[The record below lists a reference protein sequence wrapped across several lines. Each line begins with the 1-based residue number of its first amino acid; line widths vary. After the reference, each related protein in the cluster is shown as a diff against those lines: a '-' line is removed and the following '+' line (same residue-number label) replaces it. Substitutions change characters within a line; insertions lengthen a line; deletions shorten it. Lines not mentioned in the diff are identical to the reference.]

1 MLQHN
6 LIVAWRNIHKYLS
19 QNIISVL
26 GLSASLLC
34 FSLCMHF
41 CRYIIGTD
49 KHFENYDRIAEIVY
63 LRPNG
68 ELYLFSPLEGKQITE
83 APMNTLENR
92 CMVISIAQINHHYV
106 DEKSGKQVPV
116 DLKGVE
122 TDGTFDRVFGV
133 KVVAGSW
140 KQASSMPNSIV
151 LSESK
156 AQKLFGSAAD
166 AVGRSIYTSGRYKT
180 VYTVRAV
187 MADMPQNISFFEI
200 GIDMLKLNDEN
211 SPRNMEYGYN
221 WHAYIYGLMPDGVEL
236 EDVNRE
242 LTNSVQQRITHIV
255 GQERTDETIVA
266 TRMGEQ
272 AADNISILT
281 TILTTFAVLILSVGL
296 LNFLHF
302 LVGSIVNRTHEYS
315 LRRMFGCRL
324 QNLFGLLFTQTFLL
338 LAATALVCTYATK
351 ALIPLIEMP
360 AMFADFLRID
370 TTLMWWQ
377 TAEYIGWLLILCAA
391 ICLGVSIFIQRI
403 RIQQG
408 MTGMSNAPRIRRHV
422 GRNLMMGLQFFICWI
437 FVSLTVAFYLQ
448 ARLSTSTVLGSLS
461 RTEKEQIL
469 SIPINSKK
477 TLMRPDEKMVLVK
490 RLKEHA
496 GVKDVMTADGEMLRS
511 ISGDGI
517 LTERG
522 NMDTKIDVLIDNFP
536 TNYFSFMNLEVVS
549 GVLPKTQGQIA
560 ADTDFAALFDE
571 DILGRVFYEPYSGKP
586 YTVTAIVRSTP
597 RTVGTKGWISHNK
610 YGWLYMCER
619 EWAADP
625 YIGHIYLK
633 CHPGQVEAVRE
644 YALEELS
651 KVFAASIDPEIN
663 TMMDDIE
670 KDQGPEVAL
679 QDIILFFALVS
690 LAITLLGVYSAI
702 TLDTERRRREVA
714 LRKVHGARFK
724 NILWLFGRR
733 YFYLLVIPAALAF
746 PLVGLILSIL
756 KKSYSVFIDLGF
768 LFWAGI
774 FFGIALLVVLTVLW
788 RILQVVHTCPANEIA
803 KG

>member
-6 LIVAWRNIHKYLS
+6 LTVAWRNIHKYLS

-49 KHFENYDRIAEIVY
+49 KHFENYDRIAEIVFQ
-63 LRPNG
+63 RPNG
-68 ELYLFSPLEGKQITE
+68 ELYLFSPLEGKLITE

-156 AQKLFGSAAD
+156 ARKLFGSAAD
-166 AVGRSIYTSGRYKT
+166 AVGRPIYTSGRYQT
-180 VYTVRAV
+180 IYTVRAV
-187 MADMPQNISFFEI
+187 MADMPQNISFFEM

-211 SPRNMEYGYN
+211 SSRNMEYGYN

-302 LVGSIVNRTHEYS
+302 LVGSMVNRTHEYS

-324 QNLFGLLFTQTFLL
+324 RNLFGLLFTQTFLL

-571 DILGRVFYEPYSGKP
+571 DILGRVFYEPHSGKP

-633 CHPGQVEAVRE
+633 CHPDQVEAVRE
-644 YALEELS
+644 YAMEELS
-651 KVFAASIDPEIN
+651 KVFAASIEPEIN

-788 RILQVVHTCPANEIA
+788 RILQVAHTCPANEIA

>member
-6 LIVAWRNIHKYLS
+6 LTVAWRNIHKYLS

-49 KHFENYDRIAEIVY
+49 KHFENYDRIAEIVFQ
-63 LRPNG
+63 RPNG

-92 CMVISIAQINHHYV
+92 CMVVSIAQIDHHYV

-302 LVGSIVNRTHEYS
+302 LVGSMVNRTHEYS

-324 QNLFGLLFTQTFLL
+324 HNLFGLLFTQTFLL

-408 MTGMSNAPRIRRHV
+408 MTGMSNAPHIRRHV

-448 ARLSTSTVLGSLS
+448 ARLSTNTVLGSLS

-477 TLMRPDEKMVLVK
+477 TLMRPD
-490 RLKEHA
+490 
-496 GVKDVMTADGEMLRS
+496 
-511 ISGDGI
+511 
-517 LTERG
+517 
-522 NMDTKIDVLIDNFP
+522 
-536 TNYFSFMNLEVVS
+536 
-549 GVLPKTQGQIA
+549 
-560 ADTDFAALFDE
+560 
-571 DILGRVFYEPYSGKP
+571 
-586 YTVTAIVRSTP
+586 
-597 RTVGTKGWISHNK
+597 
-610 YGWLYMCER
+610 
-619 EWAADP
+619 
-625 YIGHIYLK
+625 
-633 CHPGQVEAVRE
+633 
-644 YALEELS
+644 
-651 KVFAASIDPEIN
+651 
-663 TMMDDIE
+663 
-670 KDQGPEVAL
+670 
-679 QDIILFFALVS
+679 
-690 LAITLLGVYSAI
+690 
-702 TLDTERRRREVA
+702 RR
-714 LRKVHGARFK
+714 
-724 NILWLFGRR
+724 WC
-733 YFYLLVIPAALAF
+733 
-746 PLVGLILSIL
+746 
-756 KKSYSVFIDLGF
+756 
-768 LFWAGI
+768 W
-774 FFGIALLVVLTVLW
+774 
-788 RILQVVHTCPANEIA
+788 
-803 KG
+803 

>member
-63 LRPNG
+63 QRPNG
-68 ELYLFSPLEGKQITE
+68 ELYLFSPLEGKLITE

-166 AVGRSIYTSGRYKT
+166 AVGRPIYTSGRYKT

-221 WHAYIYGLMPDGVEL
+221 WHAYIYGLMPDGMEL

-242 LTNSVQQRITHIV
+242 LTNSVQERITHIV

-272 AADNISILT
+272 AADNVSILT

-338 LAATALVCTYATK
+338 LAATALVCAYATK

-408 MTGMSNAPRIRRHV
+408 MTGMSNAPRIRRHI

-571 DILGRVFYEPYSGKP
+571 DILGRVFYEPHSGKP

-597 RTVGTKGWISHNK
+597 RTVGTKGWISHHK

-619 EWAADP
+619 EWATDP

-633 CHPGQVEAVRE
+633 CYPGQVEAVRE
-644 YALEELS
+644 YATKELS
-651 KVFAASIDPEIN
+651 KAFAASIDPEIS

-670 KDQGPEVAL
+670 KDQGFEVAL

-788 RILQVVHTCPANEIA
+788 RILQVAHTCPANEIA

>member
-63 LRPNG
+63 QRPNG
-68 ELYLFSPLEGKQITE
+68 ELYLFSPLEGKLITE

-166 AVGRSIYTSGRYKT
+166 AVGRPIYTSGRYKT

-242 LTNSVQQRITHIV
+242 LTNSVQERITHIV

-272 AADNISILT
+272 AADNVSMLT
-281 TILTTFAVLILSVGL
+281 SILTTFAILILSVGL

-324 QNLFGLLFTQTFLL
+324 QNLFGMLFTQTFLL
-338 LAATALVCTYATK
+338 LAATALVCAYATK

-391 ICLGVSIFIQRI
+391 ICLGVSIYIKRI

-408 MTGMSNAPRIRRHV
+408 MTGMSNAPRIRRHI

-477 TLMRPDEKMVLVK
+477 TLMRPDEKMALVK
-490 RLKEHA
+490 RLKAHA

-571 DILGRVFYEPYSGKP
+571 DILGRVFYEPHSGKP

-619 EWAADP
+619 EWATDP

-633 CHPGQVEAVRE
+633 CYPGQVEAVRE
-644 YALEELS
+644 YATKELS
-651 KVFAASIDPEIN
+651 KAFAASIDPEIS

-670 KDQGPEVAL
+670 KDQGFEVAL

-733 YFYLLVIPAALAF
+733 YFYLLVIPAILAF
-746 PLVGLILSIL
+746 PLVSLILSRL
-756 KKSYSVFIDLGF
+756 RESYSVFIDFGF

-774 FFGIALLVVLTVLW
+774 FFSIALLVVLTILW
-788 RILQVVHTCPANEIA
+788 RILQVAHTCPANEIA

>member
-6 LIVAWRNIHKYLS
+6 LTVAWRNIHKYLS

-49 KHFENYDRIAEIVY
+49 KHFENYDRIAEIVFQ
-63 LRPNG
+63 RPNG
-68 ELYLFSPLEGKQITE
+68 ELYLFSPLEGKLITE

-92 CMVISIAQINHHYV
+92 CMIVIIAQINHHYV

-140 KQASSMPNSIV
+140 QQASSMPNSIV

-180 VYTVRAV
+180 IYTVRAV
-187 MADMPQNISFFEI
+187 MADMPQNISFFER

-211 SPRNMEYGYN
+211 SPRNMEYGFN
-221 WHAYIYGLMPDGVEL
+221 WQAYIYGLMPDGVEL

-242 LTNSVQQRITHIV
+242 LTKSVQERITHIV

-272 AADNISILT
+272 AADNVSMLT
-281 TILTTFAVLILSVGL
+281 SILTTFAILILSVGL

-302 LVGSIVNRTHEYS
+302 LVGSIVNRTREYS

-324 QNLFGLLFTQTFLL
+324 RNLFGMLFTQTFLL
-338 LAATALVCTYATK
+338 LAATALVCAYATK

-370 TTLMWWQ
+370 TTVMWWQ

-408 MTGMSNAPRIRRHV
+408 MTGMSNAPRIRRHI
-422 GRNLMMGLQFFICWI
+422 GRNLMMGLQFFICWV

-477 TLMRPDEKMVLVK
+477 TLMRPDEKMALVK
-490 RLKEHA
+490 RLKAHA
-496 GVKDVMTADGEMLRS
+496 GVKDVMTADGEMLGS

-536 TNYFSFMNLEVVS
+536 ANYFSFMNLEVVS

-571 DILGRVFYEPYSGKP
+571 DILGRVFYEPHSGKP

-610 YGWLYMCER
+610 YGWIYMCER

-633 CHPGQVEAVRE
+633 CHPCQVEAVRE
-644 YALEELS
+644 YAMEELS
-651 KVFAASIDPEIN
+651 KVFAASIEPEIN

-733 YFYLLVIPAALAF
+733 YFYLLVIPAILAF
-746 PLVGLILSIL
+746 PLVSVILSRL
-756 KKSYSVFIDLGF
+756 RESYSVFIDFGF
-768 LFWAGI
+768 LFWTGI
-774 FFGIALLVVLTVLW
+774 FFSIALLVVLTILW
-788 RILQVVHTCPANEIA
+788 RILQVAHTCPANEIA

>member
-6 LIVAWRNIHKYLS
+6 LTVAWRNIHKYLS

-49 KHFENYDRIAEIVY
+49 KHFENYDRIAEIVFQ
-63 LRPNG
+63 RPNG
-68 ELYLFSPLEGKQITE
+68 ELYLFSPLEGKLITE
-83 APMNTLENR
+83 APMNTLGNR
-92 CMVISIAQINHHYV
+92 CMVVSIAQIDHHYV

-156 AQKLFGSAAD
+156 ARKLFGSAAD
-166 AVGRSIYTSGRYKT
+166 AVGRPIYTSGRYQT
-180 VYTVRAV
+180 IYTVRAV
-187 MADMPQNISFFEI
+187 MADMPQNISFFER

-221 WHAYIYGLMPDGVEL
+221 WQAYIYGLMPDGVEL

-302 LVGSIVNRTHEYS
+302 LVGSMVNRTHEYS

-324 QNLFGLLFTQTFLL
+324 HNLFGLLFTQTFLL
-338 LAATALVCTYATK
+338 LAATALVCMYATK

-360 AMFADFLRID
+360 AMFADFLSID
-370 TTLMWWQ
+370 TTLMWRQ

-560 ADTDFAALFDE
+560 ADTDFATLFDE
-571 DILGRVFYEPYSGKP
+571 DILGRVFYEPHSGKP

-619 EWAADP
+619 EWATDP

-644 YALEELS
+644 YAMEELS
-651 KVFAASIDPEIN
+651 KVFAASIEPEIN

-774 FFGIALLVVLTVLW
+774 FFGIASLVVLTVLW
-788 RILQVVHTCPANEIA
+788 RILQVAHTCPANEIA

>member
-6 LIVAWRNIHKYLS
+6 LTVAWRNIHKYLS

-49 KHFENYDRIAEIVY
+49 KHFENYDRIAEIVFQ
-63 LRPNG
+63 RPNG
-68 ELYLFSPLEGKQITE
+68 ELYLFSPLEGKLITE

-92 CMVISIAQINHHYV
+92 CMVVSIAQINHHYV

-166 AVGRSIYTSGRYKT
+166 AVGRPIYTSGRYKT

-187 MADMPQNISFFEI
+187 MADMPQNISFYEM

-221 WHAYIYGLMPDGVEL
+221 WQAYIYGLMPDGVEL

-302 LVGSIVNRTHEYS
+302 LVGSMVNRTHEYS

-324 QNLFGLLFTQTFLL
+324 RNLFGLLFTQTFLL

-571 DILGRVFYEPYSGKP
+571 DILGRVFYEPHSGKP

-597 RTVGTKGWISHNK
+597 RTVGTRGFISHNK

-619 EWAADP
+619 EWAANP

-633 CHPGQVEAVRE
+633 CHPDQVEAVRE
-644 YALEELS
+644 YAMEELS
-651 KVFAASIDPEIN
+651 KVFAASIEPVIN

-670 KDQGPEVAL
+670 KDQGFEVAL

-774 FFGIALLVVLTVLW
+774 FFGIALMVVLTILW
-788 RILQVVHTCPANEIA
+788 RILQVAHTCPANEIA

>member
-41 CRYIIGTD
+41 SRYIIGTD

-63 LRPNG
+63 QRPNG
-68 ELYLFSPLEGKQITE
+68 ELYLFSPLEGKLITE

-106 DEKSGKQVPV
+106 DEKSGKRVPV

-122 TDGTFDRVFGV
+122 TDGTFDQVFGV

-140 KQASSMPNSIV
+140 EQASSMPNSIV

-324 QNLFGLLFTQTFLL
+324 HNLFGLLFTQTFLL
-338 LAATALVCTYATK
+338 LAATALVCAYATK

-360 AMFADFLRID
+360 AMFADFLCID
-370 TTLMWWQ
+370 TTVMWWQ

-477 TLMRPDEKMVLVK
+477 TLMRSDEKMVLVK
-490 RLKEHA
+490 RLKAHA
-496 GVKDVMTADGEMLRS
+496 GVKDVMTADGEMLGS

-571 DILGRVFYEPYSGKP
+571 DILGRVFYEPHSGKP

-633 CHPGQVEAVRE
+633 CYPGQIEAVRE
-644 YALEELS
+644 YATKELS
-651 KVFAASIDPEIN
+651 KAFAASIDPEIS

-670 KDQGPEVAL
+670 KDQGFEVAL

-733 YFYLLVIPAALAF
+733 YFYLLVIPAILAF
-746 PLVGLILSIL
+746 PLVNLILSRL
-756 KKSYSVFIDLGF
+756 RESYSVFIDFGF

-774 FFGIALLVVLTVLW
+774 FFSIALLVVLTILW
-788 RILQVVHTCPANEIA
+788 RILQVAHTCPANEIA

>member
-6 LIVAWRNIHKYLS
+6 LTVAWRNIHKYLS

-49 KHFENYDRIAEIVY
+49 KHFENYDRIAEIVFQ
-63 LRPNG
+63 RPNG
-68 ELYLFSPLEGKQITE
+68 ELYLFSPLEGKLITE

-92 CMVISIAQINHHYV
+92 CMIVIIAQINHHYV

-140 KQASSMPNSIV
+140 QQASSMPNSIV

-180 VYTVRAV
+180 IYTVRAV
-187 MADMPQNISFFEI
+187 MADMPQNISFFER

-211 SPRNMEYGYN
+211 SPRNMEYGFN
-221 WHAYIYGLMPDGVEL
+221 WQAYIYGLMPDGVEL

-242 LTNSVQQRITHIV
+242 LTKSVQERITHIV

-272 AADNISILT
+272 AADNVSMLT
-281 TILTTFAVLILSVGL
+281 SILTTFAILILSVGL

-302 LVGSIVNRTHEYS
+302 LVGSIVNRTREYS

-324 QNLFGLLFTQTFLL
+324 RNLFGMLFTQTFLL
-338 LAATALVCTYATK
+338 LAATALVCAYATK

-370 TTLMWWQ
+370 TTVMWWQ

-408 MTGMSNAPRIRRHV
+408 MTGMSNAPRIRRHI
-422 GRNLMMGLQFFICWI
+422 GRNLMMGLQFFICWV

-477 TLMRPDEKMVLVK
+477 TLMRPDEKMALVK
-490 RLKEHA
+490 RLKAHA
-496 GVKDVMTADGEMLRS
+496 GVKDVMTADGEMLGS

-536 TNYFSFMNLEVVS
+536 ANYFSFMNLEVVS

-571 DILGRVFYEPYSGKP
+571 DILGRVFYEPHSGKP

-610 YGWLYMCER
+610 YGWIYMCER

-633 CHPGQVEAVRE
+633 CHPCQVEAVRE
-644 YALEELS
+644 YAMEELS
-651 KVFAASIDPEIN
+651 KVFAASIEPEIN

-690 LAITLLGVYSAI
+690 LTITLLGVYSAI

-733 YFYLLVIPAALAF
+733 YFYLLVIPAILAF
-746 PLVGLILSIL
+746 PLVSLILSRL
-756 KKSYSVFIDLGF
+756 RESYSVFIDFGF
-768 LFWAGI
+768 LFWTGI
-774 FFGIALLVVLTVLW
+774 FFSIALLVVLTILW
-788 RILQVVHTCPANEIA
+788 RILQVAHTCPANEIA

>member
-63 LRPNG
+63 QRPNG

-92 CMVISIAQINHHYV
+92 CMIVIIAQINHHYV

-140 KQASSMPNSIV
+140 QQASSMPNSIV

-166 AVGRSIYTSGRYKT
+166 AVGRSIYTSGRYQT
-180 VYTVRAV
+180 IYTVRAV
-187 MADMPQNISFFEI
+187 MADMPQNISFFER

-236 EDVNRE
+236 DDVNRE
-242 LTNSVQQRITHIV
+242 LTNSVQERITHIV

-272 AADNISILT
+272 AADNVSMLT
-281 TILTTFAVLILSVGL
+281 SILTTFAVLILSVGL

-302 LVGSIVNRTHEYS
+302 LVGSIVNRTREYS

-324 QNLFGLLFTQTFLL
+324 HNLFGLLFTQTFLL

-391 ICLGVSIFIQRI
+391 ICLGVSIYIKRI

-408 MTGMSNAPRIRRHV
+408 MTGMSNAPRIRRHA
-422 GRNLMMGLQFFICWI
+422 GRNLMMGLQFFICWV

-448 ARLSTSTVLGSLS
+448 ARLSTSTVLSSLS

-477 TLMRPDEKMVLVK
+477 TLMRPDEKMALVK
-490 RLKEHA
+490 RLKAHA

-597 RTVGTKGWISHNK
+597 RTVGTRGLISHNK
-610 YGWLYMCER
+610 YGWIYMCER
-619 EWAADP
+619 EWAAAP

-644 YALEELS
+644 YVTKELS
-651 KVFAASIDPEIN
+651 KAFAASIEAEIS

-670 KDQGPEVAL
+670 KDQGFEVAL

-733 YFYLLVIPAALAF
+733 YFYLLVIPAILAF
-746 PLVGLILSIL
+746 PLVSLILSRL
-756 KKSYSVFIDLGF
+756 RESYSVFIDFGF

-774 FFGIALLVVLTVLW
+774 FFSIALLVVLTILW
-788 RILQVVHTCPANEIA
+788 RILQVAHTCPANEIA

>member
-6 LIVAWRNIHKYLS
+6 LTVAWRNIHKYLS

-49 KHFENYDRIAEIVY
+49 KHFENYDRIAEIVFQ
-63 LRPNG
+63 RPNG
-68 ELYLFSPLEGKQITE
+68 ELYLFSPLEGKLITE

-156 AQKLFGSAAD
+156 ARKLFGSAAD
-166 AVGRSIYTSGRYKT
+166 AVGRPIYTSGRYQT
-180 VYTVRAV
+180 IYTVRAV
-187 MADMPQNISFFEI
+187 MADMPQNISFFEM

-302 LVGSIVNRTHEYS
+302 LVGSMVNRTHEYS

-324 QNLFGLLFTQTFLL
+324 HNLFGLLFTQTFLL

-633 CHPGQVEAVRE
+633 CHPDQVEAVRE
-644 YALEELS
+644 YAMEELS
-651 KVFAASIDPEIN
+651 KVFAASIEPEIN

-733 YFYLLVIPAALAF
+733 YFYLLVIPAAIAF

-774 FFGIALLVVLTVLW
+774 FFGIALLVLLTVLW
-788 RILQVVHTCPANEIA
+788 RILQVAHTCPANEIA

>member
-6 LIVAWRNIHKYLS
+6 LTVAWRNIHKYLS

-49 KHFENYDRIAEIVY
+49 KHFENYDRIAEIVFQ
-63 LRPNG
+63 RPNG
-68 ELYLFSPLEGKQITE
+68 ELYLFSPLEGKLITE

-92 CMVISIAQINHHYV
+92 CMIVIIAQINHHYV

-116 DLKGVE
+116 DMKGVE

-140 KQASSMPNSIV
+140 KQASNMPNSIV

-187 MADMPQNISFFEI
+187 MADMPQNISFFER

-211 SPRNMEYGYN
+211 SPRNMEYGFN

-272 AADNISILT
+272 AADNVSMLT
-281 TILTTFAVLILSVGL
+281 SILTTFAILILSVGL

-302 LVGSIVNRTHEYS
+302 LVGSMVNRTHEYS

-324 QNLFGLLFTQTFLL
+324 RNLFGLLFTQTFLL
-338 LAATALVCTYATK
+338 LAATALVCAYATK
-351 ALIPLIEMP
+351 ALIPLIKMP

-370 TTLMWWQ
+370 TTVMWWQ

-477 TLMRPDEKMVLVK
+477 TLMRPDEKMALVK
-490 RLKEHA
+490 RLKAHA
-496 GVKDVMTADGEMLRS
+496 GVKDVMTADGEMLGS

-571 DILGRVFYEPYSGKP
+571 DILGRVFYEPHSGKP

-633 CHPGQVEAVRE
+633 CHPDQVEAVRE
-644 YALEELS
+644 YAMEELS

-670 KDQGPEVAL
+670 KDQGFEVAL

-733 YFYLLVIPAALAF
+733 YFYLLVIPAILAF
-746 PLVGLILSIL
+746 PLVSLILSRL
-756 KKSYSVFIDLGF
+756 RESYSVFIDFGF

-774 FFGIALLVVLTVLW
+774 FFSIALLVVLTILW
-788 RILQVVHTCPANEIA
+788 RILQVAHTCPANEIA

>member
-1 MLQHN
+1 
-6 LIVAWRNIHKYLS
+6 
-19 QNIISVL
+19 
-26 GLSASLLC
+26 
-34 FSLCMHF
+34 
-41 CRYIIGTD
+41 
-49 KHFENYDRIAEIVY
+49 
-63 LRPNG
+63 
-68 ELYLFSPLEGKQITE
+68 
-83 APMNTLENR
+83 MNTLENR
-92 CMVISIAQINHHYV
+92 CMVVSIAQIDHHYV

-166 AVGRSIYTSGRYKT
+166 AVGRPIYTSGRYQT
-180 VYTVRAV
+180 IYTVRAV
-187 MADMPQNISFFEI
+187 MADMPQNISFFEM

-242 LTNSVQQRITHIV
+242 LTNSIQQRITHIV

-302 LVGSIVNRTHEYS
+302 LVGSMVNRTHEYS

-324 QNLFGLLFTQTFLL
+324 HNLFGLLFTQTFLL

-351 ALIPLIEMP
+351 TLIPLIEMP

-408 MTGMSNAPRIRRHV
+408 MTGMSNAPRIRRHI

-571 DILGRVFYEPYSGKP
+571 DILGRVFYEPHSGKP

-597 RTVGTKGWISHNK
+597 RTVGTKGLISHNK

-633 CHPGQVEAVRE
+633 CHPDQVEAVRE

-788 RILQVVHTCPANEIA
+788 RILQVAHTCPANEIA

>member
-6 LIVAWRNIHKYLS
+6 LTVAWRNIHKYLS

-49 KHFENYDRIAEIVY
+49 KHFENYDRIAEIVFQ
-63 LRPNG
+63 RPNG
-68 ELYLFSPLEGKQITE
+68 ELYLFSPLEGKLITE

-92 CMVISIAQINHHYV
+92 CMVVSIAQIDHHYV

-156 AQKLFGSAAD
+156 ARKLFGSAAD
-166 AVGRSIYTSGRYKT
+166 AVGRPIYTSGRYQT
-180 VYTVRAV
+180 IYTVRAV
-187 MADMPQNISFFEI
+187 MADMPQNISFFEM

-302 LVGSIVNRTHEYS
+302 LVGSMVNRTHEYS

-324 QNLFGLLFTQTFLL
+324 HNLFGLLFTQTVLL

-477 TLMRPDEKMVLVK
+477 TLMRPDEKMMLVK

-633 CHPGQVEAVRE
+633 CHPDQVEAVRE
-644 YALEELS
+644 YAMEELS

-788 RILQVVHTCPANEIA
+788 RILQVAHTCPANEIA

>member
-6 LIVAWRNIHKYLS
+6 LTVAWRNIHKYLS

-49 KHFENYDRIAEIVY
+49 KHFENYDRIAEIVFQ
-63 LRPNG
+63 RPNG
-68 ELYLFSPLEGKQITE
+68 ELYLFSPLEGKLITE

-92 CMVISIAQINHHYV
+92 CMVVSIAQINHHYV

-122 TDGTFDRVFGV
+122 TDATFDRVFGV

-140 KQASSMPNSIV
+140 QQASNMPNSIV

-156 AQKLFGSAAD
+156 ARKLFGSAAD
-166 AVGRSIYTSGRYKT
+166 AVGRPIYTSGRYQT
-180 VYTVRAV
+180 IYTVRAV
-187 MADMPQNISFFEI
+187 MADMPQNISFFEM

-242 LTNSVQQRITHIV
+242 LTNSVQERITHIV

-272 AADNISILT
+272 AADNVSMLT
-281 TILTTFAVLILSVGL
+281 SILTTFAVLILSVGL

-302 LVGSIVNRTHEYS
+302 LVGSMVNRTHEYS

-324 QNLFGLLFTQTFLL
+324 HNLFGLLFTQTFLL
-338 LAATALVCTYATK
+338 LAATALVCAYATK

-370 TTLMWWQ
+370 TTVMWWQ

-391 ICLGVSIFIQRI
+391 ICLGVSIYIKRI

-408 MTGMSNAPRIRRHV
+408 MTGMSYAPRIRRHV

-536 TNYFSFMNLEVVS
+536 TNYFCFMNLEVVS

-597 RTVGTKGWISHNK
+597 RTVGTKGFISHNK

-619 EWAADP
+619 EWAAKP

-633 CHPGQVEAVRE
+633 CHPDQVEAVRE
-644 YALEELS
+644 YAMEELS
-651 KVFAASIDPEIN
+651 KVFAASIEPEIN

-756 KKSYSVFIDLGF
+756 KKSYSVFIDLGI

-788 RILQVVHTCPANEIA
+788 RILQVAHTCPANEIA

>member
-6 LIVAWRNIHKYLS
+6 LTVAWRNIHKYLS

-63 LRPNG
+63 QRPNG

-92 CMVISIAQINHHYV
+92 CMIVIIAQINHHYV

-140 KQASSMPNSIV
+140 QQASSMPNSIV

-180 VYTVRAV
+180 IYTVRAV
-187 MADMPQNISFFEI
+187 MADMPQNISFFEM

-272 AADNISILT
+272 AADNVSMLT
-281 TILTTFAVLILSVGL
+281 SILTTFAILILSVGL

-324 QNLFGLLFTQTFLL
+324 RNLFGMLFTQTFLL

-391 ICLGVSIFIQRI
+391 ICLGVSIFIKRI

-477 TLMRPDEKMVLVK
+477 TLMRPDEKIMLVK

-496 GVKDVMTADGEMLRS
+496 GVKDVMTADGEMLGS

-633 CHPGQVEAVRE
+633 CHPDQVEAVRE
-644 YALEELS
+644 YAMEELS

-670 KDQGPEVAL
+670 KDQGLEVAM

-733 YFYLLVIPAALAF
+733 YFYLLVIPAILAF
-746 PLVGLILSIL
+746 PLVSLILSRL
-756 KKSYSVFIDLGF
+756 RESYSVFIDFGF

-774 FFGIALLVVLTVLW
+774 FFSIALLVVLTILW
-788 RILQVVHTCPANEIA
+788 RILQVAHTCPANEIA

>member
-6 LIVAWRNIHKYLS
+6 LTVAWRNIHKYLS

-49 KHFENYDRIAEIVY
+49 KHFENYDRIAEIVFQ
-63 LRPNG
+63 RPNG
-68 ELYLFSPLEGKQITE
+68 ELYLFSPLEGKLITE

-92 CMVISIAQINHHYV
+92 CMIVIIAQINHHYV

-140 KQASSMPNSIV
+140 QQASSMPNSIV

-180 VYTVRAV
+180 IYTVRAV
-187 MADMPQNISFFEI
+187 MADMPQNISFFER

-211 SPRNMEYGYN
+211 RHRNRKYGFN
-221 WHAYIYGLMPDGVEL
+221 WQAYIYGLMPDGVGL

-242 LTNSVQQRITHIV
+242 LTKSVQERITHIV

-272 AADNISILT
+272 AADNVSMLT
-281 TILTTFAVLILSVGL
+281 SILTTFAILILSVGL

-302 LVGSIVNRTHEYS
+302 LVGSIVNRTREYS

-324 QNLFGLLFTQTFLL
+324 RNLFGMLFTQTFLL
-338 LAATALVCTYATK
+338 LAATALVCAYATK

-370 TTLMWWQ
+370 TTVMWWQ

-408 MTGMSNAPRIRRHV
+408 MTGMSNAPRIRRHI
-422 GRNLMMGLQFFICWI
+422 GRNLMMGLQFFICWV

-477 TLMRPDEKMVLVK
+477 TLMRPDEKMALVK
-490 RLKEHA
+490 RLKAHA
-496 GVKDVMTADGEMLRS
+496 GVKDVMTADGEMLGS

-536 TNYFSFMNLEVVS
+536 ANYFSFMNLEVVS

-571 DILGRVFYEPYSGKP
+571 DILGRVFYEPHSGKP

-610 YGWLYMCER
+610 YGWIYMCER

-633 CHPGQVEAVRE
+633 CHPCQVEAVRE
-644 YALEELS
+644 YAMEELS
-651 KVFAASIDPEIN
+651 KVFAASIEPEIN

-690 LAITLLGVYSAI
+690 LTITLLGVYSAI

-733 YFYLLVIPAALAF
+733 YFYLLVIPAILAF
-746 PLVGLILSIL
+746 PLVSLILSRL
-756 KKSYSVFIDLGF
+756 RESYSVFIDFGF
-768 LFWAGI
+768 LFWTGI
-774 FFGIALLVVLTVLW
+774 FFSIALLVVLTILW
-788 RILQVVHTCPANEIA
+788 RILQVAHTCPANEIA

>member
-63 LRPNG
+63 QRPNG
-68 ELYLFSPLEGKQITE
+68 ELYLFSPLEGKLITE

-122 TDGTFDRVFGV
+122 TDGTFDQVFGV

-242 LTNSVQQRITHIV
+242 LTNSLQQRITHIV

-302 LVGSIVNRTHEYS
+302 LVGSMVNRTHEYS

-324 QNLFGLLFTQTFLL
+324 RNLFGLLFTQTFLL
-338 LAATALVCTYATK
+338 LAATDLVCAYATK

-370 TTLMWWQ
+370 TTVMWWQ
-377 TAEYIGWLLILCAA
+377 TAEYIGWLLILCAT

-422 GRNLMMGLQFFICWI
+422 GRNLMMGLQFFICWV

-477 TLMRPDEKMVLVK
+477 TLMRPDEKMALVK
-490 RLKEHA
+490 RLKAHA
-496 GVKDVMTADGEMLRS
+496 GVKDVMTADGEMLGS

-571 DILGRVFYEPYSGKP
+571 DILGRVFYEPHSGKP

-633 CHPGQVEAVRE
+633 CHSGQVEAVRE
-644 YALEELS
+644 YATKELS

-670 KDQGPEVAL
+670 KDQGFEVAL

-733 YFYLLVIPAALAF
+733 YFYLLVIPAILAF
-746 PLVGLILSIL
+746 PLVSLILSRL
-756 KKSYSVFIDLGF
+756 RESYSVFIDFGF

-774 FFGIALLVVLTVLW
+774 FFSIALLVVLTILW
-788 RILQVVHTCPANEIA
+788 RILQVAHTCPANEIA

>member
-6 LIVAWRNIHKYLS
+6 LIVAWQNIHKYLS

-63 LRPNG
+63 QRPNG
-68 ELYLFSPLEGKQITE
+68 ELYLFSPLEGKLITE

-122 TDGTFDRVFGV
+122 TDGTFDQVFGV

-187 MADMPQNISFFEI
+187 MADMPQNISFFEM

-242 LTNSVQQRITHIV
+242 LTNSVQERITHIV

-272 AADNISILT
+272 AADNVSMLT
-281 TILTTFAVLILSVGL
+281 SILTTFAILILSVGL

-302 LVGSIVNRTHEYS
+302 LVGSIVNRTREYS

-324 QNLFGLLFTQTFLL
+324 RNLFGMLFTQTFLL

-351 ALIPLIEMP
+351 TLIPLIEMP

-408 MTGMSNAPRIRRHV
+408 MTGMSNAPRIRRHI

-477 TLMRPDEKMVLVK
+477 TLMRPDEKMALVK

-496 GVKDVMTADGEMLRS
+496 GVKDVMTADGEMLGS

-560 ADTDFAALFDE
+560 ADTDFAALFEE

-644 YALEELS
+644 YATKELS
-651 KVFAASIDPEIN
+651 KAFAASIDPEIS

-670 KDQGPEVAL
+670 KDQGFEVAL

-733 YFYLLVIPAALAF
+733 YFYLLVIPATLAF
-746 PLVGLILSIL
+746 PLVSLILSRL
-756 KKSYSVFIDLGF
+756 RESYSVFIDFGF

-774 FFGIALLVVLTVLW
+774 FFSIALLVVLTILW
-788 RILQVVHTCPANEIA
+788 RILQVAHTCPANEIA

>member
-1 MLQHN
+1 M
-6 LIVAWRNIHKYLS
+6 
-19 QNIISVL
+19 L

-63 LRPNG
+63 QRPNG
-68 ELYLFSPLEGKQITE
+68 ELYLFSPLEGKLITE

-140 KQASSMPNSIV
+140 QQASNMPNSIV

-166 AVGRSIYTSGRYKT
+166 AVGRPIYTSERYKT

-187 MADMPQNISFFEI
+187 MADMPQNISFFEM

-242 LTNSVQQRITHIV
+242 LTNSVQERITHIV

-266 TRMGEQ
+266 THMGEQ
-272 AADNISILT
+272 AADNVSMLT
-281 TILTTFAVLILSVGL
+281 SILTTFAILILSVGL

-302 LVGSIVNRTHEYS
+302 LVGSIVNRTREYS

-324 QNLFGLLFTQTFLL
+324 RNLFGMLFTQTFLL
-338 LAATALVCTYATK
+338 LAATALVCAYATK

-360 AMFADFLRID
+360 AMFADFLCID

-391 ICLGVSIFIQRI
+391 ICIGVSIFIQRI

-408 MTGMSNAPRIRRHV
+408 MTGMSNAPRIRRHA

-477 TLMRPDEKMVLVK
+477 TLMRPDEKMALVK
-490 RLKEHA
+490 RLKAHA
-496 GVKDVMTADGEMLRS
+496 GVKDVMTADGEMLGS

-619 EWAADP
+619 EWAA
-625 YIGHIYLK
+625 
-633 CHPGQVEAVRE
+633 
-644 YALEELS
+644 
-651 KVFAASIDPEIN
+651 
-663 TMMDDIE
+663 
-670 KDQGPEVAL
+670 
-679 QDIILFFALVS
+679 
-690 LAITLLGVYSAI
+690 
-702 TLDTERRRREVA
+702 
-714 LRKVHGARFK
+714 
-724 NILWLFGRR
+724 
-733 YFYLLVIPAALAF
+733 
-746 PLVGLILSIL
+746 
-756 KKSYSVFIDLGF
+756 
-768 LFWAGI
+768 
-774 FFGIALLVVLTVLW
+774 
-788 RILQVVHTCPANEIA
+788 
-803 KG
+803 

>member
-63 LRPNG
+63 QRPNG
-68 ELYLFSPLEGKQITE
+68 ELYLFSPLEGKLITE

-106 DEKSGKQVPV
+106 DDKSGKQVPV
-116 DLKGVE
+116 DMKGVE

-140 KQASSMPNSIV
+140 EQASSMPNSIV
-151 LSESK
+151 LSDSK
-156 AQKLFGSAAD
+156 ARKLFGSAAD

-187 MADMPQNISFFEI
+187 MADMPQNISFFEM

-302 LVGSIVNRTHEYS
+302 LVGSMVNRTHEYS

-324 QNLFGLLFTQTFLL
+324 RNLFGLLFTQTFLL
-338 LAATALVCTYATK
+338 LAATALVCAYATK

-408 MTGMSNAPRIRRHV
+408 MTGMSNAPRIRRHI
-422 GRNLMMGLQFFICWI
+422 GRNLMMGLQFFICWV

-477 TLMRPDEKMVLVK
+477 TLMRPDEKMALVK

-536 TNYFSFMNLEVVS
+536 TNYFSFMNLEVVN

-571 DILGRVFYEPYSGKP
+571 DILGRVFYEPHSGKP

-619 EWAADP
+619 EWATDP

-633 CHPGQVEAVRE
+633 CYPGQVEAVRE
-644 YALEELS
+644 YATKELS
-651 KVFAASIDPEIN
+651 KAFAASIDPEIS

-670 KDQGPEVAL
+670 KDQGFEVAL

-733 YFYLLVIPAALAF
+733 YFYLLVIPAILAF
-746 PLVGLILSIL
+746 PLVSLILSHL
-756 KKSYSVFIDLGF
+756 RESYSVFIDFGF

-774 FFGIALLVVLTVLW
+774 FFSIALLVVLTILW
-788 RILQVVHTCPANEIA
+788 RILQVAHTCPANEIA

>member
-6 LIVAWRNIHKYLS
+6 LTVAWRNIHKYLS

-49 KHFENYDRIAEIVY
+49 KHFENYDRIAEIVFQ
-63 LRPNG
+63 RPNG
-68 ELYLFSPLEGKQITE
+68 ELYLFSPLEGKLITE

-92 CMVISIAQINHHYV
+92 CMVVSIAQIDHHYV

-156 AQKLFGSAAD
+156 ARKLFGSAAD
-166 AVGRSIYTSGRYKT
+166 AVGRPIYTSGRYQT
-180 VYTVRAV
+180 IYTVRAV
-187 MADMPQNISFFEI
+187 MADMPQNISFFEM

-302 LVGSIVNRTHEYS
+302 LVGSMVNRTHEYS

-324 QNLFGLLFTQTFLL
+324 HNLFGLLFTQTFLL

-377 TAEYIGWLLILCAA
+377 TAEYIGWLLILCAT

-408 MTGMSNAPRIRRHV
+408 MTGMSNAPRIRRHI

-571 DILGRVFYEPYSGKP
+571 DILGRVFYEPHSGKP

-619 EWAADP
+619 EWATDP

-633 CHPGQVEAVRE
+633 CHPDQVEAVRE
-644 YALEELS
+644 YAMEELS

-733 YFYLLVIPAALAF
+733 YFYLLVIPATLAF

-788 RILQVVHTCPANEIA
+788 RILQVAHTCPANEIA

>member
-6 LIVAWRNIHKYLS
+6 LTVAWRNIHKYLS

-49 KHFENYDRIAEIVY
+49 KHFENYDRIAEIVFQ
-63 LRPNG
+63 RPNG
-68 ELYLFSPLEGKQITE
+68 ELYLFSPLEGKLITE

-156 AQKLFGSAAD
+156 ARKLFGSAAD
-166 AVGRSIYTSGRYKT
+166 AVGRPIYTSGRYQT
-180 VYTVRAV
+180 IYTVRAV
-187 MADMPQNISFFEI
+187 MADMPQNISFFEM

-221 WHAYIYGLMPDGVEL
+221 WQAYIYGLMPDGVEL

-242 LTNSVQQRITHIV
+242 LTNSIQQRITHIV

-302 LVGSIVNRTHEYS
+302 LVGSMVNRTHEYS

-324 QNLFGLLFTQTFLL
+324 HNLFSLLFTQTFLL

-633 CHPGQVEAVRE
+633 CHPDQVEAVRE
-644 YALEELS
+644 YAMEELS

-788 RILQVVHTCPANEIA
+788 RILQVAHTCPANEIA